1 MFRRTHAV
9 LIALIVVAGMSAR
22 HAPALAQEPQG
33 FRTPSNNI
41 HCLIEDWRADDGKP
55 KSQLRCDMAQLS
67 GPIPPK
73 PADCEFDWGQAY
85 AIMGDGLAGQRLCYS
100 DTVMNPAYLVLPY
113 GAAWQR
119 GGYTCKSET
128 SGLTCVNG
136 LGHGFALSKQTQR
149 LF

>member
-1 MFRRTHAV
+1 MLRASVV
-9 LIALIVVAGMSAR
+9 LIASTIVAGVAFSIS
-22 HAPALAQEPQG
+22 PALAQEPQG

-41 HCLIEDWRADDGKP
+41 HCLIEEWKADDGKP
-55 KSQLRCDMAQLS
+55 KSQLRCDVAQLT

-85 AIMGDGLAGQRLCYS
+85 AIPGAGLAGQRLCYS
-100 DTVMNPAYLVLPY
+100 DTVMNPEYLVLPY

-136 LGHGFALSKQTQR
+136 LGHGFALSKRTQR